1 MILAITILILIPC
14 SMRLSAQG
22 FSTTRLESAANTPLL
37 IAQRAPAGQPIRFLA
52 GDGGSIRALEIDAA
66 ATTWIRGPLS
76 VGPLIGAAP
85 NERMRIGSVDAIG
98 GRALVLSL
106 LGTTTS
112 TGLLI
117 TDIGASG
124 VDDAAI
130 VLQSTS
136 NGIGTGIRIG
146 GSSAGLRPTLA
157 TGIDI
162 TGGTGLRYNALTTG
176 SGTAIEI
183 GGTSPPR
190 IGIEVSASG
199 TGHIGIVSIANTNG
213 IGIIGLSQSSSYT
226 SIPSTERVG
235 VRGHAATNST
245 VSADT
250 IVGTM
255 GSVVRGGAGGTLTT
269 SIGVL
274 GRSDASGTS
283 HAGTAIGVVGSASSV
298 APGRAVAIGGCFG
311 TDAEGLALVAHG
323 GDVYLGSSDAAR
335 PIQLTQ
341 STANVYDGLTRTYVY
356 DLYSSGHIE
365 ASSVSFKGA
374 IGLVLGP
381 GVVNNIVTSGSTV
394 LRCAADPAVTSLTG
408 CAGGIT
414 GRMILLIVTDG
425 VLRLVNEG
433 IDSLPENRF
442 RLQGANDLLLQ
453 QDASV
458 MMWYDEEIARWRIL
472 AF

>member
-1 MILAITILILIPC
+1 MVLAFTILILIPC

-76 VGPLIGAAP
+76 VGPLIGAAS
-85 NERMRIGSVDAIG
+85 NERMRIGSVDPSG
-98 GRALVLSL
+98 GKALVLSL
-106 LGTTTS
+106 LGTTSS

-146 GSSAGLRPTLA
+146 GSSEGLRPTLA

-190 IGIEVSASG
+190 KGIDVRASG
-199 TGHIGIVSIANTNG
+199 TGHIGIVASANTNG
-213 IGIIGLSQSSSYT
+213 VGIIGLSQSSSYT
-226 SIPSTERVG
+226 TIPSTERVG

-250 IVGTM
+250 IIGIL
-255 GSVVRGGAGGTLTT
+255 GSSVRGGAGGTLTT
-269 SIGVL
+269 SVGML
-274 GRSDASGTS
+274 GRCDATGTS
-283 HAGTAIGVVGSASSV
+283 HAGTAIGVVGTATSV
-298 APGRAVAIGGCFG
+298 APGRAIAIGGCFG
-311 TDAEGLALVAHG
+311 TDAEGLALVAFG

-341 STANVYDGLTRTYVY
+341 STANIYDGLTRTYVY
-356 DLYSSGHIE
+356 DLVASGHID
-365 ASSVSFKGA
+365 ASTLSLKGA
-374 IGLVLGP
+374 AEIDLGQGLI
-381 GVVNNIVTSGSTV
+381 NNLATGGSSI
-394 LRCAADPAVTSLTG
+394 LRCAADPAVSSLTG
-408 CAGGIT
+408 CAGGIA
-414 GRMILLIVTDG
+414 GRVTILVVTMG
-425 VLRLVNEG
+425 VLRLVNESVE
-433 IDSLPENRF
+433 SLPENRF